1 MEGDFKAPA
10 ETLQACTPGEPDLH
24 DLSVCLQWR
33 YSILLFIIIYLRSAP
48 SSATPA
54 MRGAGDPAGPRRE
67 AGAGPLGPL
76 GATCGA
82 TGEGHGLPGG
92 AVDQAVLGGRSS
104 LTPGPPARPLLA
116 PR

>member
-1 MEGDFKAPA
+1 MFTVA
-10 ETLQACTPGEPDLH
+10 
-24 DLSVCLQWR
+24 
-33 YSILLFIIIYLRSAP
+33 LLNIIIYLRSAP

-76 GATCGA
+76 GATCGG
-82 TGEGHGLPGG
+82 TGEGHGLPGA

-116 PR
+116 PRSPLARPQLRELPMRPTRSSKIGAGF